1 VSERARQDRLLS
13 GEFYMTIKFGPLIG
27 TQSSGQFLHDKPAL
41 EKTPALTSLLR
52 HSLTISFN

>member
-1 VSERARQDRLLS
+1 
-13 GEFYMTIKFGPLIG
+13 MTIKFGPLIG